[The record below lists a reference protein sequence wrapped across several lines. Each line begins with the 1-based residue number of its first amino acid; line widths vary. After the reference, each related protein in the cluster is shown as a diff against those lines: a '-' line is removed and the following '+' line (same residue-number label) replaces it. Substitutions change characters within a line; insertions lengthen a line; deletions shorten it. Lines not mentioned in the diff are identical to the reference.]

1 MGEFQDLERRGTTRL
16 HRQRLAGL
24 VGLAAAAMVAALV
37 VAQPWAGDADSAP
50 QPADPPRAT
59 ETAEPTGLA
68 VVGSRTYA
76 DGDVLTD
83 EVELCR
89 SGTDCASDDGVVT
102 ATVRLTVSGDG
113 WTAYTDDEVS
123 TLASGDDQENWA
135 AVSWTPLR
143 GWVTSESCSPGPVG
157 SQQIVPAGEEGSTQ
171 LPGLTF
177 GDWKDTTIGGRPAR
191 EVTVELDDLCP
202 GIDAWIL
209 ASSGTAE
216 SLSRVRVADG
226 PGSLTIGIVPIP
238 EAGPDARLAFY
249 DFNGD
254 KHQRTR
260 AQLRERE
267 QIRKS
272 LSITVE

>member
-1 MGEFQDLERRGTTRL
+1 M
-16 HRQRLAGL
+16 AGL
-24 VGLAAAAMVAALV
+24 VGLAAAALVAALV
-37 VAQPWAGDADSAP
+37 VAQPWSGDADSAP
-50 QPADPPRAT
+50 QPADAPSGT

-76 DGDVLTD
+76 DGDVVMD
-83 EVELCR
+83 EVEFCKT
-89 SGTDCASDDGVVT
+89 GTDCASDDGVVT

-143 GWVTSESCSPGPVG
+143 GWVPSEYCSPGRVGGQETVPV
-157 SQQIVPAGEEGSTQ
+157 SEEGSADV
-171 LPGLTF
+171 PGLTF
-177 GDWKDTTIGGRPAR
+177 GSWKGTTIGGRPAR
-191 EVTVELDDLCP
+191 ETTLELGDLCP
-202 GIDAWIL
+202 GVDAWIL

-238 EAGPDARLAFY
+238 EAGPGVQLAFY

-254 KHQRTR
+254 DHKRTR

-267 QIRKS
+267 QIRQS